1 MTGRLPHVSGYMR
14 TADDKGH
21 GGVISRPETAEL
33 LTVGVV
39 TGTHGVGGELKV
51 KSYSGFSDHILVL
64 RNALFRKGQAEKQ
77 LQLESVRPQPPGV
90 IVKIT
95 GIDTPEQARRFVGYE
110 IWVPRP
116 QAARLLEGEYYAVDL
131 CLCSV
136 WFGEEEIGSVRS
148 VWEGGSADLLEVQGK
163 AGRTFLVPF
172 IDHFIG
178 DVELE
183 KRKIFLKGD
192 EIVR

>member
-1 MTGRLPHVSGYMR
+1 M
-14 TADDKGH
+14 A
-21 GGVISRPETAEL
+21 EEL
-33 LTVGVV
+33 LTIGVV
-39 TGTHGVGGELKV
+39 TGTHGVGGELKL

-64 RNALFRKGQAEKQ
+64 REALFKKGRQEKT
-77 LQLESVRPQPPGV
+77 LGFDSVRPQPPGV
-90 IVKIT
+90 ILKVT
-95 GIDTPEQARRFVGYE
+95 GIESPEQARHLVGWE

-116 QAARLLEGEYYAVDL
+116 QAAKLLDGEYYAADL

-148 VWEGGSADLLEVQGK
+148 VWEGGASELLEVQGRT
-163 AGRTFLVPF
+163 GRIFLVPF

-178 DVELE
+178 DVQLE
-183 KRKIFLKGD
+183 RRKIFLKED

>member
-1 MTGRLPHVSGYMR
+1 M
-14 TADDKGH
+14 A
-21 GGVISRPETAEL
+21 EEL

-51 KSYSGFSDHILVL
+51 KSYSGFSEHILVL
-64 RNALFRKGQAEKQ
+64 REALFRKGREEKR
-77 LQLESVRPQPPGV
+77 LRLDSVRPQPAGV
-90 IVKIT
+90 ILKIA
-95 GIDTPEQARRFVGYE
+95 GVDSPEQARRFVGYE

-116 QAARLLEGEYYAVDL
+116 QAARLLDGEYYAADL
-131 CLCSV
+131 CLCSL

-148 VWEGGSADLLEVQGK
+148 VWEGGASELLEVQGK

-178 DVELE
+178 NVQLE
-183 KRKIFLKGD
+183 KRKIFLKED